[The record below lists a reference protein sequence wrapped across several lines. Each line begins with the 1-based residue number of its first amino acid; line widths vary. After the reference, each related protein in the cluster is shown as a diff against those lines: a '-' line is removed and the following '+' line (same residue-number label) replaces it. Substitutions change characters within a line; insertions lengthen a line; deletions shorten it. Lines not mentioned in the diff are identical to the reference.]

1 MTARNDHREDHR
13 AVSRANREATTES
26 HLNRTSILAADIRS
40 DVLRR
45 LVAHWHAIRH
55 GRSMPRRA
63 DFDPLDVRFALG
75 YLSLIQVESDPMR
88 FYFRLDGTKQVDLF
102 GLDCTRRYLDEAM
115 PKDHSAMATAS
126 YREVVECGEPRYH
139 RRQIQFHERLIDYE
153 IVILPFSEDGQ
164 KVHLLLTGIVP
175 DRPL

>member
-1 MTARNDHREDHR
+1 MTARNDRREDR
-13 AVSRANREATTES
+13 PAVSRANREATTES

-115 PKDHSAMATAS
+115 
-126 YREVVECGEPRYH
+126 
-139 RRQIQFHERLIDYE
+139 
-153 IVILPFSEDGQ
+153 
-164 KVHLLLTGIVP
+164 
-175 DRPL
+175 